1 MQYSNSLTVKFS
13 LKQLRRG
20 AALCCIEITASS
32 DGVTYAATDT
42 PGKIN

>member
-1 MQYSNSLTVKFS
+1 MQQFFKGK
-13 LKQLRRG
+13 LKTTTKR
-20 AALCCIEITASS
+20 CCTCGIEITASS